1 MSHTGRKAS
10 EHNPSGPLCISIYF
24 KTLCNL
30 GSNLPAVWSDIIL
43 LSHLESVGKIFLYS
57 LHHFQQPFDYL
68 LTLMPDV
75 FSFYLLSKTDLSSL
89 AQKSEFS
96 TFLCNWHSLRFQVYW
111 LKLFFLKPACK
122 RQKFIFFF
130 FFKIKLTQSIT
141 RFFLHHFA
149 KMKPRLLSK

>member
-10 EHNPSGPLCISIYF
+10 EHNPSGHLCISTYF

-75 FSFYLLSKTDLSSL
+75 FSFYLLSKPDLSSL

-96 TFLCNWHSLRFQVYW
+96 TFLCNWHSLHFQVYW
-111 LKLFFLKPACK
+111 LKLFFFKACM
-122 RQKFIFFF
+122 QETEVYLFFF
-130 FFKIKLTQSIT
+130 FLNKTNSKHYKIFSPPFCKNEAQAII
-141 RFFLHHFA
+141 
-149 KMKPRLLSK
+149 